1 MLEIAAA
8 TRTKS
13 LRAFPNLSL
22 ITSDYR
28 SARSAP
34 DLVAANKE
42 SFLLS
47 ALPAT
52 QTPASVE
59 EPVTV
64 GLCTVGCVMQP
75 SDEIDRLA
83 PEPAVLTRRPGVF

>member
-1 MLEIAAA
+1 MAKHRPHGSPWVPETSAHVDMAAPVQVVEPGA
-8 TRTKS
+8 VGDRGGNATKS

-34 DLVAANKE
+34 DLVAAGKE

-47 ALPAT
+47 SAGNPDARV
-52 QTPASVE
+52 S
-59 EPVTV
+59 
-64 GLCTVGCVMQP
+64 
-75 SDEIDRLA
+75 
-83 PEPAVLTRRPGVF
+83 

>member
-1 MLEIAAA
+1 LWSPALLEIAAA

-34 DLVAANKE
+34 DLVAAGKE

-47 ALPAT
+47 SAGNPDARV
-52 QTPASVE
+52 S
-59 EPVTV
+59 
-64 GLCTVGCVMQP
+64 
-75 SDEIDRLA
+75 
-83 PEPAVLTRRPGVF
+83 